1 MSPEPHTGSPLAEE
15 ATLQPLIEQL
25 ERAYRYASISD
36 QDARIQWASAPWMVL
51 CGREADGAGRDLR
64 KAISKLPKP
73 EQSVFMIAELRER
86 GFLLGSPVEIADP
99 EGRPVPFEVSVL
111 PAAATAEQ
119 SAFNLVIA
127 RPAPE
132 RVPQPERHSILESS
146 ANAVVA
152 VDRDGFIAYA
162 NPAFERLTGIG
173 LAEIEG
179 SPLAALP
186 GTAEDVVQL
195 LAALGSDTPLEVELK
210 LRRMKE
216 ECVPVVAAVAPH
228 RRDDGALEGAV
239 VSLSDVSAQRRVESE
254 LERRNGELEHCVNP
268 LAHDLRSPLVAL
280 LGFSRLLRQDYGS
293 RLDDTG
299 AHFVDRIEQAGRTM
313 EGLIHDLLELSR
325 IGRHGERPAMVDPR
339 TVLAQLA
346 AELKPRLD
354 AEGIRLALP
363 NDPPLLYCDRTRL
376 YQVFANLIGNAINH
390 MGECEVRGIS
400 VEVIEEEDVDHITV
414 RDFGRGIAPQ
424 HHEKIFE
431 VFQTLGPR
439 RDDARGTGM
448 GLAIVRKIAETH
460 GGRVWVESRPN
471 RGATFHVTFPR
482 G

>member
-1 MSPEPHTGSPLAEE
+1 MSARPHPGRPLAAE
-15 ATLQPLIEQL
+15 AALQPLIEQV
-25 ERAYRYASISD
+25 ERIYRHVSISD
-36 QDARIQWASAPWMVL
+36 PGGRIEWMGSGWTTL
-51 CGREADGAGRDLR
+51 CGREVECAGHDLR
-64 KAISKLPKP
+64 EAISKLPKP
-73 EQSVFMIAELRER
+73 EQSVFMLAELRER
-86 GFLLGSPVEIADP
+86 GFLLGAPVDIPDR
-99 EGRPVPFEVSVL
+99 EGRPMPFEVSVL
-111 PAAATAEQ
+111 PVATAVQQ

-127 RPAPE
+127 RPTTE
-132 RVPQPERHSILESS
+132 GFPQPERNSILESG
-146 ANAVVA
+146 AHAVVA

-173 LAEIEG
+173 PAEIEG
-179 SPLAALP
+179 SPLAALAS
-186 GTAEDVVQL
+186 TADDVVRL
-195 LAALGSDTPLEVELK
+195 LAALASDKVLELEFR

-216 ECVPVVAAVAPH
+216 EGVPVVAAVAPH
-228 RRDDGALEGAV
+228 RRADGTLAGAV
-239 VSLSDVSAQRRVESE
+239 VSLSDVSAQRRAESD
-254 LERRNGELEHCVNP
+254 LARRNDELEHCVNT

-325 IGRHGERPAMVDPR
+325 IGRQGEHPTMVDPR

-346 AELKPRLD
+346 GELKPRLD
-354 AEGIRLALP
+354 AEGIRLTLP
-363 NDPPLLYCDRTRL
+363 EDPPRLYCDRTRL
-376 YQVFANLIGNAINH
+376 YQVFANLIGNAIDH
-390 MGECEVRGIS
+390 MGECEVRRIS
-400 VEVIEEEDVDHITV
+400 VEVVDEEDVDHITV
-414 RDFGRGIAPQ
+414 RDFGRGIAPE

-431 VFQTLGPR
+431 AFHTLGRR
-439 RDDARGTGM
+439 RDETGGTGM

-482 G
+482 T

>member
-1 MSPEPHTGSPLAEE
+1 MSAQPHTGSPLEDQA
-15 ATLQPLIEQL
+15 AIQPLIEQL
-25 ERAYRYASISD
+25 ERVYRYVSISD
-36 QDARIQWASAPWMVL
+36 QDARILWASAPWMAF
-51 CGREADGAGRDLR
+51 CGKEADCSGADLREAIPRLLR
-64 KAISKLPKP
+64 P
-73 EQSVFMIAELRER
+73 EQWVFMLAELRER
-86 GFLLGSPVEIADP
+86 GFLLGSPVEVTDR
-99 EGRPVPFEVSVL
+99 EGGPVSLEASVL
-111 PAAATAEQ
+111 PVATAAGQ

-127 RPAPE
+127 RLTPE
-132 RVPQPERHSILESS
+132 RIPQPERHSILESS
-146 ANAVVA
+146 SSAVVT
-152 VDRDGFIAYA
+152 VDRDGFITYA
-162 NPAFERLTGIG
+162 NPACERLTGIG
-173 LAEIEG
+173 LVEIEG
-179 SPLAALP
+179 SPLATLP
-186 GTAEDVVQL
+186 NTAEDVVQL
-195 LAALGSDTPLEVELK
+195 LAALGSDTTLEVEFR
-210 LRRMKE
+210 LRRTKE
-216 ECVPVVAAVAPH
+216 EGVPVVAAVAPH
-228 RRDDGALEGAV
+228 RHADGTLEGAV
-239 VSLSDVSAQRRVESE
+239 VSLRDVSAQRRAESE
-254 LERRNGELEHCVNP
+254 LARRNDELEHCVNT

-363 NDPPLLYCDRTRL
+363 DDPPLVYCDRTRL

-471 RGATFHVTFPR
+471 SGAIFHVTFPR
-482 G
+482 R